1 MLRVSEPGN
10 PIEDHLSYCLF
21 PQDFAGQLPPQVHV
35 PKKTCGHGNRVVLLR
50 KEILAIPRCSMVLEY
65 LPIYIYPKNGTNV
78 GRYSIQGASGI
89 RGQDDIAMNKSY
101 KEV

>member
-1 MLRVSEPGN
+1 M
-10 PIEDHLSYCLF
+10 
-21 PQDFAGQLPPQVHV
+21 V
-35 PKKTCGHGNRVVLLR
+35 P
-50 KEILAIPRCSMVLEY
+50 EY

-78 GRYSIQGASGI
+78 GKCSIQGASGI